1 LPGRINMHAAELT
14 TASHVARDTA
24 THGPAAIDAQRIARS
39 YRDRPA
45 LVDVSLVVQGGEIHA
60 LLGPNGA
67 GKTTLLR
74 ILGGMIRADAG
85 SVKLLGHDASR
96 NSRGQR
102 AVVGL
107 VPSGDRS
114 FYLRISGIENLVFF
128 GRLHGL
134 RHRAARSRAL
144 EVLEAVGLEDAG
156 GRRVGEYSH
165 GMQKRLSVARAL
177 LTDPRVLLVDEATHD
192 LDPHAARVVRAL
204 VERLAA
210 QGAAVVW
217 ATQRID
223 EIRGFAQTVT
233 LLREGRVAYAG
244 SVTGLT
250 SRVRVTTHVVR
261 LKSRTATPPS
271 LVRLRH
277 QLSTTASIEAAGD
290 DAEQFVLRLAGDAS
304 LGEALAALM
313 RADVE
318 LLSCREVQSELE
330 EAFVQLTEQP

>member
-1 LPGRINMHAAELT
+1 MHVAELI
-14 TASHVARDTA
+14 TAPLVARDA
-24 THGPAAIDAQRIARS
+24 AAHAPAAIDARGIARS

-45 LVDVSLVVQGGEIHA
+45 LVDVSLAVQSGEIHA

-85 SVKLLGHDASR
+85 SVSLLGHDATRST
-96 NSRGQR
+96 RGRR
-102 AVVGL
+102 AAVGL

-134 RHRAARSRAL
+134 RHRVARSRAL

-192 LDPHAARVVRAL
+192 LDPHAARVVRGL

-210 QGAAVVW
+210 EGAAVVW

-223 EIRGFAQTVT
+223 EIRGFAQSVT
-233 LLREGRVAYAG
+233 LLREGQVRYAG
-244 SVTGLT
+244 SVTGFT
-250 SRVRVTTHVVR
+250 SLVRVTTHVVR
-261 LKSRTATPPS
+261 LKSRTAARPS

-277 QLSTTASIEAAGD
+277 QLSETAAIEAAGD
-290 DAEQFVLRLAGDAS
+290 DAELFVLKLSAGAS
-304 LGEALAALM
+304 LGAALAALM

-330 EAFVQLTEQP
+330 EAFVQLTGQR